1 MKEDSKEQARQNKK
15 KNDEQEK
22 TTVAQIEA
30 ILFASGDPVSIEK
43 IGNFLKLNKKQFDKE
58 IKGLIE
64 KYEDSES
71 GLQIIEKRGK
81 IQLAT
86 KANLSESVAKF
97 LGKALNE
104 ELSKATLETLAVI
117 AYRGPV
123 TRVQIEHIRGVN
135 CSYAL
140 RTLSLRGIVDRKENP
155 LDSRSYIYEV
165 SFEFLKS
172 LGLENV
178 ENLNKYKELREQLPI
193 EEQMI
198 EDDKEEKEANQDNN

>member
-1 MKEDSKEQARQNKK
+1 MKEDSEEQAGRNKK

-22 TTVAQIEA
+22 STVAQIEA
-30 ILFASGDPVSIEK
+30 ILFASGDPVDTEK
-43 IGNFLKLNKKQFDKE
+43 VGKFLKLSKKQFDKE
-58 IKGLIE
+58 IEVLTERYNFSGSGLQLIE
-64 KYEDSES
+64 K
-71 GLQIIEKRGK
+71 KGK

-86 KANLSESVAKF
+86 KANLSESVAEF

-123 TRVQIEHIRGVN
+123 TRVQIEYVRGVN

-140 RTLSLRGIVDRKENP
+140 RTLALRGIIDRKDNP
-155 LDSRSYIYEV
+155 LDSRSYLYEV

-178 ENLNKYKELREQLPI
+178 ESLNKYKELREQLPVA
-193 EEQMI
+193 EQMI
-198 EDDKEEKEANQDNN
+198 EDDKEEKEADQDNN